1 MAADAGS
8 CYAQT
13 MAKRFDNQVV
23 WITGGGSGI
32 GRALALGF
40 ADEGAAVA
48 VSGRREDR
56 LQEVVNELEARGTKG
71 LAVRCDVTD
80 EASVAEAVQKV
91 VRTFGGLDVAVANAG
106 FSVAGRIEKLSAADW
121 RRQLDVN
128 VIGTAMTAR
137 YAIPHLRERKGRL
150 ALVGSVAAMMSAPG
164 VGAYSA
170 SKYAVRAIG
179 QALAIELHGSGVT
192 CTTVHPGFIESEIAQ
207 VDNQGRYD
215 ASRKDARPKN
225 LMWPAERAARAMI
238 DAIARRKREYTFT
251 GHGRVGAFAGRHIPG
266 VVHFGLTRAK
276 NRDKNRD
283 KRRSERRKKS

>member
-1 MAADAGS
+1 VAARSGS

-32 GRALALGF
+32 GRALALAF
-40 ADEGAAVA
+40 ADEGATVA

-56 LQEVVNELEARGTKG
+56 LQRVVQELEKRGAKG

-80 EASVAEAVQKV
+80 EASVAEAVRKV

-106 FSVAGRIEKLSAADW
+106 FAVAGRIEKLSAADW

-150 ALVGSVAAMMSAPG
+150 ALVGSVMSMVSMPG
-164 VGAYSA
+164 LGAHSA

-179 QALAIELHGSGVT
+179 QALAVELHGSGVS
-192 CTTVHPGFIESEIAQ
+192 CTTIFPGYTESEIAQ
-207 VDNQGRYD
+207 VDNQGRFD
-215 ASRKDARPKN
+215 ASREDRRPKN
-225 LMWPAERAARAMI
+225 LIWRTNRAARVMV
-238 DAIARRKREYTFT
+238 DAIAKRKREYTFT
-251 GHGRVGAFAGRHIPG
+251 AHGKAGAFAGRHMPG
-266 VVHFGLTRAK
+266 LVHFSLTRG
-276 NRDKNRD
+276 
-283 KRRSERRKKS
+283 KK

>member
-1 MAADAGS
+1 
-8 CYAQT
+8 

-32 GRALALGF
+32 GRALALAF

-56 LQEVVNELEARGTKG
+56 LQHVVEELEKRGAKG

-80 EASVAEAVQKV
+80 EASVAEAVRKV

-137 YAIPHLRERKGRL
+137 YAIPHLRERQGRL
-150 ALVGSVAAMMSAPG
+150 ALVGSVMSMVSIPG
-164 VGAYSA
+164 LGAHSA

-179 QALAIELHGSGVT
+179 QALAVELHGSGVS
-192 CTTVHPGFIESEIAQ
+192 CTTIYPGYTESEIAQ
-207 VDNQGRYD
+207 VDNQGRFD
-215 ASRKDARPKN
+215 ASREDRRPKN
-225 LMWPAERAARAMI
+225 LLWPTDRAARVMV
-238 DAIARRKREYTFT
+238 DAIAKRKREYTFT
-251 GHGRVGAFAGRHIPG
+251 AHGKAGAFAGRHMPG
-266 VVHFGLTRAK
+266 LVHFGLTRAK
-276 NRDKNRD
+276 K
-283 KRRSERRKKS
+283 

>member
-1 MAADAGS
+1 M
-8 CYAQT
+8 T
-13 MAKRFDNQVV
+13 KRFDNQVV

-56 LQEVVNELEARGTKG
+56 LQEVVKELEERGAKALG
-71 LAVRCDVTD
+71 VRCDVTD

-91 VRTFGGLDVAVANAG
+91 VRTFGGLDVAVASAG

-128 VIGTAMTAR
+128 VIGAAMTAR
-137 YAIPHLRERKGRL
+137 YAIPHLRERRGRL
-150 ALVGSVAAMMSAPG
+150 ALIGSVTAMLSTPG
-164 VGAYSA
+164 FGAYSA

-179 QALAIELHGSGVT
+179 QALAVELHGSGVT
-192 CTTVHPGFIESEIAQ
+192 CTTIHPGYIESEIAQ

-215 ASRKDARPKN
+215 ASRKDGRPKN
-225 LMWPAERAARAMI
+225 LMWPTKRAASVMI
-238 DAIARRKREYTFT
+238 NAIARRKREYTFT
-251 GHGRVGAFAGRHIPG
+251 GHGKVGAFAGRHLPG
-266 VVHFGLTRAK
+266 VVHFGMTRGQA
-276 NRDKNRD
+276 
-283 KRRSERRKKS
+283 RKK

>member
-1 MAADAGS
+1 MAALAGS
-8 CYAQT
+8 CYAQM
-13 MAKRFDNQVV
+13 MAKRFDKQVV

-32 GRALALGF
+32 GRALALAF

-56 LQEVVNELEARGTKG
+56 LQRVVDELEERGAKG

-80 EASVAEAVQKV
+80 EASVAEAVRKV

-137 YAIPHLRERKGRL
+137 YAIPHLRERQGRL
-150 ALVGSVAAMMSAPG
+150 ALVGSVMSMVSIPG
-164 VGAYSA
+164 LGAHSA

-179 QALAIELHGSGVT
+179 QALAVELHGSGVS
-192 CTTVHPGFIESEIAQ
+192 CTTIYPGYTESEIAQ
-207 VDNQGRYD
+207 VDNQGRFD
-215 ASRKDARPKN
+215 ASREDRRPKN
-225 LMWPAERAARAMI
+225 LLWPTDRAARVMV
-238 DAIARRKREYTFT
+238 DAIAKRKREYTFT
-251 GHGRVGAFAGRHIPG
+251 AHGKAGAFAGRHMPG
-266 VVHFGLTRAK
+266 LVHFGLTRAK
-276 NRDKNRD
+276 K
-283 KRRSERRKKS
+283 

>member
-1 MAADAGS
+1 MAARSGS

-32 GRALALGF
+32 GRALALAF
-40 ADEGAAVA
+40 ADEGATVA

-56 LQEVVNELEARGTKG
+56 LQQVVQELEKRGAKG

-80 EASVAEAVQKV
+80 EASVAEAVRKV

-106 FSVAGRIEKLSAADW
+106 FTVAGRIEKLSAADW

-128 VIGTAMTAR
+128 VIGAAMTAR

-150 ALVGSVAAMMSAPG
+150 ALVGSVMSMVSMPG
-164 VGAYSA
+164 LGAHSA

-179 QALAIELHGSGVT
+179 QALAVELHGSGVS
-192 CTTVHPGFIESEIAQ
+192 CTTIFPGYTESEIAQ
-207 VDNQGRYD
+207 VDNQGRFD
-215 ASRKDARPKN
+215 ASREDRRPKN
-225 LMWPAERAARAMI
+225 LIWRTNRAARVMV
-238 DAIARRKREYTFT
+238 DAIAKRKREYTFT
-251 GHGRVGAFAGRHIPG
+251 AHGKAGAFAGRHMPG
-266 VVHFGLTRAK
+266 LVHFSLTRG
-276 NRDKNRD
+276 
-283 KRRSERRKKS
+283 KK

>member
-1 MAADAGS
+1 MAARSGS

-32 GRALALGF
+32 GRALALAF
-40 ADEGAAVA
+40 ADEGATVA

-56 LQEVVNELEARGTKG
+56 LQQVVQELEKRGAKG

-80 EASVAEAVQKV
+80 EASVAEAVRKV

-106 FSVAGRIEKLSAADW
+106 FTVAGRIEKLSAADW

-150 ALVGSVAAMMSAPG
+150 ALVGSVMSMVSMPG
-164 VGAYSA
+164 LGAHSA

-179 QALAIELHGSGVT
+179 QALAVELHGSGVS
-192 CTTVHPGFIESEIAQ
+192 CTTIFPGYTESEIAQ
-207 VDNQGRYD
+207 VDNQGRFD
-215 ASRKDARPKN
+215 ASREDRRPKN
-225 LMWPAERAARAMI
+225 LIWRTNRAARVMV
-238 DAIARRKREYTFT
+238 DAIAKRKREYTFT
-251 GHGRVGAFAGRHIPG
+251 AHGKAGAFAGRHMPG
-266 VVHFGLTRAK
+266 LVHFSLTRG
-276 NRDKNRD
+276 
-283 KRRSERRKKS
+283 KK

>member
-1 MAADAGS
+1 MAARSGS

-13 MAKRFDNQVV
+13 MAQRFDNQVV

-32 GRALALGF
+32 GRALALAF
-40 ADEGAAVA
+40 ADEGATVA

-56 LQEVVNELEARGTKG
+56 LQQVVQELEKRGAKG

-80 EASVAEAVQKV
+80 EASVAEAVRKV

-106 FSVAGRIEKLSAADW
+106 FTVAGRIEKLSAADW

-150 ALVGSVAAMMSAPG
+150 ALVGSVMSMVSMPG
-164 VGAYSA
+164 LGAHSA

-179 QALAIELHGSGVT
+179 QALAVELHGSGVS
-192 CTTVHPGFIESEIAQ
+192 CTTIFPGYTESEIAQ
-207 VDNQGRYD
+207 VDNQGRFD
-215 ASRKDARPKN
+215 ASREDRRPKN
-225 LMWPAERAARAMI
+225 LIWRTNRAARVMV
-238 DAIARRKREYTFT
+238 DAIAKRKREYTFT
-251 GHGRVGAFAGRHIPG
+251 AHGKAGAFAGRHMPG
-266 VVHFGLTRAK
+266 LVHFSLTRG
-276 NRDKNRD
+276 
-283 KRRSERRKKS
+283 KK